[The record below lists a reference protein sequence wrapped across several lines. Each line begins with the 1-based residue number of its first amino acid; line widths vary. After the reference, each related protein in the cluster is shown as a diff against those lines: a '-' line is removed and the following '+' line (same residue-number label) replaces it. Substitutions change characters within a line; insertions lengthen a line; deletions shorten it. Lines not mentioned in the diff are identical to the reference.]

1 MTKASAVTSPG
12 QRALADARVL
22 IVGLGGLGCP
32 VSLALAA
39 EGVRRFT
46 FVDPDTVELTNLH
59 RQPWHHTADLGRPKV
74 VSASERLRKA
84 FPSAEVNAR
93 IDRLDEQNAL
103 ELFGQHTLVI
113 DGTDRIDAKFLL
125 SDAAVRAGVP
135 LIYGGVL
142 KMEGQAMAI
151 RPGGPCLR
159 CLFETPPSDDA
170 VPTCAQAGVLGPV
183 AGYVGALQAL
193 LALTLLRGEGR
204 TDELELLRVFDA
216 GALAQRTVRI
226 RRARDCVRCFGDPAL
241 ALPALEAPRC

>member
-1 MTKASAVTSPG
+1 MSDGSAATSPG
-12 QRALADARVL
+12 QRTLANARVL

-32 VSLALAA
+32 ASLALAA

-59 RQPWHHTADLGRPKV
+59 RQPWHHTSDLGRPKA
-74 VSASERLRKA
+74 VSAAERLRRA
-84 FPSAEVNAR
+84 FPGAEVTPHVG
-93 IDRLDEQNAL
+93 RLDDENAL
-103 ELFGQHTLVI
+103 ELFAQHALVI

-125 SDAAVRAGVP
+125 SDAAVRAGTP

-142 KMEGQAMAI
+142 KLEGQAMAI

-159 CLFETPPSDDA
+159 CLFETPPTDDA

-193 LALTLLRGEGR
+193 LGAALLRGEGR

-216 GALAQRTVRI
+216 ASLTQRTVKI
-226 RRARDCVRCFGDPAL
+226 RRAHDCVRCFGAPSTP
-241 ALPALEAPRC
+241 LPVLEAPRC